1 MSIITILI
9 WITIAI
15 IAAIAIIV
23 VKLHYRGDQLEH
35 EEGSILPDGKS
46 INESLS
52 IGKSKTSA
60 QKNNSSKNSPRSLSP
75 RSPKEHNRNL
85 FSRSTETK
93 SNDDTY
99 IVPEVE
105 TNNVKSYEYE
115 SQNQVLIN
123 YDNNVKK
130 FQEPIKQSQ
139 MDIMTQNNKDTSELK
154 DLFTID
160 ELIKESK
167 RKDSEREKESQTIR
181 KDEDDAEL
189 NEIKESIK
197 NKTQKP
203 LIEEVI
209 AEDKDE
215 TKTQE
220 PLIEEA
226 IAEDKDETK
235 TQEPLIEEAIA
246 EDKDEKVIEEPAEIK
261 TQEPLI
267 EEVIAED
274 KDEKVIEEP
283 AEIKTQEPLIE
294 EVIADDKDEKVI
306 EEPAEI
312 KTPSLAS
319 QKDIDEAITTAS
331 QESEKEVESISED
344 DNITDTLLK
353 QEEIAEPALKT
364 PSKVEKTENDP
375 MDLDY
380 RKDLDKVKNKITSSK
395 LFKEVKDKLNSEPE
409 EIPLPKDDVLQE
421 EFIRNV
427 SEYDEYEPIINETYM
442 DIDDGTYED
451 YHSQKIRQENT
462 KRVFKTAQNSSKAE
476 VSQPAVSEIKSK
488 PERDNVKITINNT
501 ELVLKKG
508 DEIIYNHDG
517 ETYSSQVYAIT
528 GDDISVRYRGK
539 NIKIKTSDVKKIY

>member
-1 MSIITILI
+1 MNIITILI

-23 VKLHYRGDQLEH
+23 VKLHFRGDELEH
-35 EEGSILPDGKS
+35 EEGSILPSGKGIS
-46 INESLS
+46 EMLNINKDK
-52 IGKSKTSA
+52 ISA
-60 QKNNSSKNSPRSLSP
+60 PKNNSSRNAPRSLSP
-75 RSPKEHNRNL
+75 NTSKKENNLNL
-85 FSRSTETK
+85 FSRSSEPK
-93 SNDDTY
+93 SEDTAY

-197 NKTQKP
+197 NKTQ
-203 LIEEVI
+203 
-209 AEDKDE
+209 
-215 TKTQE
+215 
-220 PLIEEA
+220 
-226 IAEDKDETK
+226 
-235 TQEPLIEEAIA
+235 
-246 EDKDEKVIEEPAEIK
+246 
-261 TQEPLI
+261 EPLI

-274 KDEKVIEEP
+274 TEEKISDIIQDDEDSSETETDSV
-283 AEIKTQEPLIE
+283 
-294 EVIADDKDEKVI
+294 
-306 EEPAEI
+306 
-312 KTPSLAS
+312 AS

-331 QESEKEVESISED
+331 QEIEEEEESPSED
-344 DNITDTLLK
+344 ENITDTLLK

-364 PSKVEKTENDP
+364 PSKVGETQFETPSEEDP

-380 RKDLDKVKNKITSSK
+380 RKDLDKVKNKITGSK
-395 LFKEVKDKLNSEPE
+395 IFQEVKEKLNYEPE
-409 EIPLPKDDVLQE
+409 EIPLPREDNLQE
-421 EFIRNV
+421 EFIRTVN
-427 SEYDEYEPIINETYM
+427 EYDEYEPILNETYM
-442 DIDDGTYED
+442 DIEDGTYED
-451 YHSQKIRQENT
+451 YHEQDQRQENT
-462 KRVFKTAQNSSKAE
+462 RRIFKMAQSYPEEEAKVEFEIEAE
-476 VSQPAVSEIKSK
+476 PAQPKVSEIKSK
-488 PERDNVKITINNT
+488 PERNNVKITINNN
-501 ELVLKKG
+501 EYVLKKG
-508 DEIIYNHDG
+508 DEIIFNHDG
-517 ETYSSQVYAIT
+517 ETYSSQVYSIT

>member
-75 RSPKEHNRNL
+75 RSPKENNRNL

-215 TKTQE
+215 
-220 PLIEEA
+220 
-226 IAEDKDETK
+226 
-235 TQEPLIEEAIA
+235 
-246 EDKDEKVIEEPAEIK
+246 
-261 TQEPLI
+261 
-267 EEVIAED
+267 
-274 KDEKVIEEP
+274 
-283 AEIKTQEPLIE
+283 
-294 EVIADDKDEKVI
+294 KVI

-364 PSKVEKTENDP
+364 PSKVEKTEDNP

-488 PERDNVKITINNT
+488 PERDNVKITITNT

>member
-52 IGKSKTSA
+52 IGKNKDNA

-85 FSRSTETK
+85 FSRSAETK

-215 TKTQE
+215 
-220 PLIEEA
+220 
-226 IAEDKDETK
+226 
-235 TQEPLIEEAIA
+235 
-246 EDKDEKVIEEPAEIK
+246 KVIEEPAEIK

-267 EEVIAED
+267 EEAIAED

-501 ELVLKKG
+501 ELILKKG

>member
-75 RSPKEHNRNL
+75 RSPKENNRNL

-226 IAEDKDETK
+226 IAEDKDE
-235 TQEPLIEEAIA
+235 
-246 EDKDEKVIEEPAEIK
+246 
-261 TQEPLI
+261 
-267 EEVIAED
+267 
-274 KDEKVIEEP
+274 
-283 AEIKTQEPLIE
+283 
-294 EVIADDKDEKVI
+294 KVI

-364 PSKVEKTENDP
+364 PSKVEKTEDNP

>member
-75 RSPKEHNRNL
+75 RLPKENNRNL

-209 AEDKDE
+209 AEDKDK

-226 IAEDKDETK
+226 IAE
-235 TQEPLIEEAIA
+235 
-246 EDKDEKVIEEPAEIK
+246 
-261 TQEPLI
+261 
-267 EEVIAED
+267 
-274 KDEKVIEEP
+274 
-283 AEIKTQEPLIE
+283 
-294 EVIADDKDEKVI
+294 DKDEKVI

>member
-52 IGKSKTSA
+52 IGKNKDNA

-85 FSRSTETK
+85 FSRSAETK

-209 AEDKDE
+209 AEDKDK

-226 IAEDKDETK
+226 
-235 TQEPLIEEAIA
+235 
-246 EDKDEKVIEEPAEIK
+246 
-261 TQEPLI
+261 
-267 EEVIAED
+267 IAED

-364 PSKVEKTENDP
+364 PSKVEKTEDNP

-517 ETYSSQVYAIT
+517 ETYSSQVYAIN

>member
-1 MSIITILI
+1 MNDITIIL
-9 WITIAI
+9 WITIFI
-15 IAAIAIIV
+15 IAVIAIIL
-23 VKLHYRGDQLEH
+23 VKLHFRGEELEND
-35 EEGSILPDGKS
+35 EGSILPSSES
-46 INESLS
+46 INNVLNAGRQTINSL
-52 IGKSKTSA
+52 G
-60 QKNNSSKNSPRSLSP
+60 NNDKKHSNEPRSLSP
-75 RSPKEHNRNL
+75 QNSQQNTHNLFRRSEETSPK
-85 FSRSTETK
+85 S
-93 SNDDTY
+93 DVY
-99 IVPEVE
+99 IIPEVE
-105 TNNVKSYEYE
+105 IEAMNSIEYE
-115 SQNQVLIN
+115 SENQVLIN
-123 YDNNVKK
+123 YDNSVKK

-209 AEDKDE
+209 AE
-215 TKTQE
+215 
-220 PLIEEA
+220 
-226 IAEDKDETK
+226 
-235 TQEPLIEEAIA
+235 
-246 EDKDEKVIEEPAEIK
+246 
-261 TQEPLI
+261 
-267 EEVIAED
+267 
-274 KDEKVIEEP
+274 
-283 AEIKTQEPLIE
+283 
-294 EVIADDKDEKVI
+294 DKDEKVI

>member
-226 IAEDKDETK
+226 IAEDKDE
-235 TQEPLIEEAIA
+235 
-246 EDKDEKVIEEPAEIK
+246 
-261 TQEPLI
+261 
-267 EEVIAED
+267 
-274 KDEKVIEEP
+274 KVIEEP

-364 PSKVEKTENDP
+364 PSKVEKTEDNP

>member
-52 IGKSKTSA
+52 IGKNKDNA

-85 FSRSTETK
+85 FSRSAETK

-209 AEDKDE
+209 AEDKDK

-226 IAEDKDETK
+226 
-235 TQEPLIEEAIA
+235 
-246 EDKDEKVIEEPAEIK
+246 
-261 TQEPLI
+261 
-267 EEVIAED
+267 IAED

>member
-23 VKLHYRGDQLEH
+23 VKLHYRGDELEH
-35 EEGSILPDGKS
+35 EEGSILPSGKG
-46 INESLS
+46 INDILS
-52 IGKSKTSA
+52 IGKNNNHAKE
-60 QKNNSSKNSPRSLSP
+60 NNSSKNAPRSLSP
-75 RSPKEHNRNL
+75 NTPKENHRNL
-85 FSRSTETK
+85 FSKSTETK
-93 SNDDTY
+93 SNDDSY

-105 TNNVKSYEYE
+105 TDNVTSYEYE

-226 IAEDKDETK
+226 IAEDKDE
-235 TQEPLIEEAIA
+235 
-246 EDKDEKVIEEPAEIK
+246 
-261 TQEPLI
+261 
-267 EEVIAED
+267 
-274 KDEKVIEEP
+274 
-283 AEIKTQEPLIE
+283 
-294 EVIADDKDEKVI
+294 KVI

-364 PSKVEKTENDP
+364 PSKVEKTEDNP

>member
-52 IGKSKTSA
+52 IGKNKDNA

-85 FSRSTETK
+85 FSRSAETK

-226 IAEDKDETK
+226 IAEDKDE
-235 TQEPLIEEAIA
+235 
-246 EDKDEKVIEEPAEIK
+246 
-261 TQEPLI
+261 
-267 EEVIAED
+267 
-274 KDEKVIEEP
+274 
-283 AEIKTQEPLIE
+283 
-294 EVIADDKDEKVI
+294 KVI

-364 PSKVEKTENDP
+364 PSKVEKTEDNP

>member
-52 IGKSKTSA
+52 IGKNKDNA

-167 RKDSEREKESQTIR
+167 RKDTEREKESQTIR

-215 TKTQE
+215 N
-220 PLIEEA
+220 
-226 IAEDKDETK
+226 
-235 TQEPLIEEAIA
+235 
-246 EDKDEKVIEEPAEIK
+246 
-261 TQEPLI
+261 
-267 EEVIAED
+267 
-274 KDEKVIEEP
+274 
-283 AEIKTQEPLIE
+283 KTQEPLIE

-462 KRVFKTAQNSSKAE
+462 KRVFKIAQNSSKAE

-517 ETYSSQVYAIT
+517 ETYSSQVYAIN

>member
-52 IGKSKTSA
+52 IGKNKDNA

-75 RSPKEHNRNL
+75 RSPKENNRNL

-215 TKTQE
+215 
-220 PLIEEA
+220 
-226 IAEDKDETK
+226 
-235 TQEPLIEEAIA
+235 
-246 EDKDEKVIEEPAEIK
+246 
-261 TQEPLI
+261 
-267 EEVIAED
+267 
-274 KDEKVIEEP
+274 
-283 AEIKTQEPLIE
+283 
-294 EVIADDKDEKVI
+294 KVI

-319 QKDIDEAITTAS
+319 QKDIDKAITTAS

-364 PSKVEKTENDP
+364 PSKVEKTEDNP

>member
-52 IGKSKTSA
+52 IGKNKDNA

-220 PLIEEA
+220 PLIKEA
-226 IAEDKDETK
+226 
-235 TQEPLIEEAIA
+235 
-246 EDKDEKVIEEPAEIK
+246 
-261 TQEPLI
+261 
-267 EEVIAED
+267 IAED

-364 PSKVEKTENDP
+364 PSKVEKTEDNP

>member
-1 MSIITILI
+1 MNIITILI

-23 VKLHYRGDQLEH
+23 VKLHFRGDELEH
-35 EEGSILPDGKS
+35 EEGSILPSGKGIS
-46 INESLS
+46 EMLNINKDK
-52 IGKSKTSA
+52 ISA
-60 QKNNSSKNSPRSLSP
+60 PKNNSSRNAPRSLSP
-75 RSPKEHNRNL
+75 NTSKKENNLNL
-85 FSRSTETK
+85 FSRSSEPK
-93 SNDDTY
+93 SEDTAY

-197 NKTQKP
+197 NKTQ
-203 LIEEVI
+203 
-209 AEDKDE
+209 
-215 TKTQE
+215 
-220 PLIEEA
+220 
-226 IAEDKDETK
+226 
-235 TQEPLIEEAIA
+235 
-246 EDKDEKVIEEPAEIK
+246 
-261 TQEPLI
+261 EPLI

-274 KDEKVIEEP
+274 TEEKISDIIQDDEDSSETETDSV
-283 AEIKTQEPLIE
+283 
-294 EVIADDKDEKVI
+294 
-306 EEPAEI
+306 
-312 KTPSLAS
+312 AS

-331 QESEKEVESISED
+331 QEIEEEEESPSED
-344 DNITDTLLK
+344 ENITDTLLK

-364 PSKVEKTENDP
+364 PSKVGETQFETPSEEDS

-395 LFKEVKDKLNSEPE
+395 IFQEVKEKLNYEPE
-409 EIPLPKDDVLQE
+409 EIPLPREDNLQE
-421 EFIRNV
+421 EFIRTVN
-427 SEYDEYEPIINETYM
+427 EYDEYEPILNETYM
-442 DIDDGTYED
+442 DIEDGTYED
-451 YHSQKIRQENT
+451 YHEQDQRQENT
-462 KRVFKTAQNSSKAE
+462 RRIFKMAQSYPEEEAKVEFEVEAE
-476 VSQPAVSEIKSK
+476 PAQPKVSEIKSK
-488 PERDNVKITINNT
+488 PERNNVKITINNN
-501 ELVLKKG
+501 EYVLKKG
-508 DEIIYNHDG
+508 DEIIFNHDG
-517 ETYSSQVYAIT
+517 ETYSSQVYSIT

>member
-52 IGKSKTSA
+52 IGKNKDNA

-85 FSRSTETK
+85 FSRSAETK

-215 TKTQE
+215 
-220 PLIEEA
+220 
-226 IAEDKDETK
+226 
-235 TQEPLIEEAIA
+235 
-246 EDKDEKVIEEPAEIK
+246 KVIEEPAEIK

-267 EEVIAED
+267 EEVIAE
-274 KDEKVIEEP
+274 
-283 AEIKTQEPLIE
+283 
-294 EVIADDKDEKVI
+294 DKDEKVI

-364 PSKVEKTENDP
+364 PSKVEKTEDNP

>member
-52 IGKSKTSA
+52 IGKNKDNA

-75 RSPKEHNRNL
+75 RSPKENNRNL

-220 PLIEEA
+220 PLIEE
-226 IAEDKDETK
+226 
-235 TQEPLIEEAIA
+235 
-246 EDKDEKVIEEPAEIK
+246 
-261 TQEPLI
+261 
-267 EEVIAED
+267 
-274 KDEKVIEEP
+274 
-283 AEIKTQEPLIE
+283 
-294 EVIADDKDEKVI
+294 VIADDKDEKVI

-364 PSKVEKTENDP
+364 PSKVEKTEDNP

>member
-75 RSPKEHNRNL
+75 RSPKENNRNL

-215 TKTQE
+215 
-220 PLIEEA
+220 
-226 IAEDKDETK
+226 
-235 TQEPLIEEAIA
+235 
-246 EDKDEKVIEEPAEIK
+246 
-261 TQEPLI
+261 
-267 EEVIAED
+267 
-274 KDEKVIEEP
+274 
-283 AEIKTQEPLIE
+283 
-294 EVIADDKDEKVI
+294 KVI

-364 PSKVEKTENDP
+364 PSKVEKTEDNP

>member
-75 RSPKEHNRNL
+75 RSPKENNRNL
-85 FSRSTETK
+85 FSRSAETK

-209 AEDKDE
+209 AE
-215 TKTQE
+215 
-220 PLIEEA
+220 
-226 IAEDKDETK
+226 
-235 TQEPLIEEAIA
+235 
-246 EDKDEKVIEEPAEIK
+246 
-261 TQEPLI
+261 
-267 EEVIAED
+267 
-274 KDEKVIEEP
+274 
-283 AEIKTQEPLIE
+283 
-294 EVIADDKDEKVI
+294 DKDEKVI

-501 ELVLKKG
+501 ALVLKKG

>member
-75 RSPKEHNRNL
+75 RSPKENNRNL

-226 IAEDKDETK
+226 IAEDKDE
-235 TQEPLIEEAIA
+235 
-246 EDKDEKVIEEPAEIK
+246 KVIEEPAEIK

-267 EEVIAED
+267 E
-274 KDEKVIEEP
+274 
-283 AEIKTQEPLIE
+283 
-294 EVIADDKDEKVI
+294 
-306 EEPAEI
+306 EI

-364 PSKVEKTENDP
+364 PSKVEKTEDNP

>member
-85 FSRSTETK
+85 FSRSAETK

-197 NKTQKP
+197 NKTQK
-203 LIEEVI
+203 
-209 AEDKDE
+209 
-215 TKTQE
+215 
-220 PLIEEA
+220 
-226 IAEDKDETK
+226 
-235 TQEPLIEEAIA
+235 
-246 EDKDEKVIEEPAEIK
+246 
-261 TQEPLI
+261 PLI

>member
-52 IGKSKTSA
+52 IGKNKDNA

-167 RKDSEREKESQTIR
+167 RKDTEREKESQTIR

-215 TKTQE
+215 NKTQE

-226 IAEDKDETK
+226 IAEDKDEN
-235 TQEPLIEEAIA
+235 
-246 EDKDEKVIEEPAEIK
+246 K

-274 KDEKVIEEP
+274 KDEN
-283 AEIKTQEPLIE
+283 KTQEPLIE

-462 KRVFKTAQNSSKAE
+462 KRVFKIAQNSSKAE

-517 ETYSSQVYAIT
+517 ETYSSQVYAIN

>member
-75 RSPKEHNRNL
+75 RSPKENNRNL

-209 AEDKDE
+209 AE
-215 TKTQE
+215 
-220 PLIEEA
+220 
-226 IAEDKDETK
+226 
-235 TQEPLIEEAIA
+235 
-246 EDKDEKVIEEPAEIK
+246 
-261 TQEPLI
+261 
-267 EEVIAED
+267 
-274 KDEKVIEEP
+274 
-283 AEIKTQEPLIE
+283 
-294 EVIADDKDEKVI
+294 DKDEKVI

-451 YHSQKIRQENT
+451 YHDQKLRQENT

>member
-75 RSPKEHNRNL
+75 RLPKENNRNL

-226 IAEDKDETK
+226 
-235 TQEPLIEEAIA
+235 
-246 EDKDEKVIEEPAEIK
+246 
-261 TQEPLI
+261 
-267 EEVIAED
+267 IAED

>member
-85 FSRSTETK
+85 FSRSAETK

-209 AEDKDE
+209 AEDKDK

-226 IAEDKDETK
+226 
-235 TQEPLIEEAIA
+235 
-246 EDKDEKVIEEPAEIK
+246 
-261 TQEPLI
+261 
-267 EEVIAED
+267 IAED

>member
-1 MSIITILI
+1 MNIITILI

-23 VKLHYRGDQLEH
+23 VKLHFRGDELEH
-35 EEGSILPDGKS
+35 EEGSILPSGKGIS
-46 INESLS
+46 EMLNINKDKISS
-52 IGKSKTSA
+52 P
-60 QKNNSSKNSPRSLSP
+60 KNNSSRNAPRSLSP
-75 RSPKEHNRNL
+75 NTSKKENNLNL
-85 FSRSTETK
+85 FSRSSEPK
-93 SNDDTY
+93 SEDTAY

-197 NKTQKP
+197 NKTQ
-203 LIEEVI
+203 
-209 AEDKDE
+209 
-215 TKTQE
+215 
-220 PLIEEA
+220 
-226 IAEDKDETK
+226 
-235 TQEPLIEEAIA
+235 
-246 EDKDEKVIEEPAEIK
+246 
-261 TQEPLI
+261 EPLI

-274 KDEKVIEEP
+274 TEEKISDIIQDDEDSSETETDSV
-283 AEIKTQEPLIE
+283 
-294 EVIADDKDEKVI
+294 
-306 EEPAEI
+306 
-312 KTPSLAS
+312 AS

-331 QESEKEVESISED
+331 QEIEEEEESPSED
-344 DNITDTLLK
+344 ENITDTLLK

-364 PSKVEKTENDP
+364 PSKVGETQFETPSEEDP

-380 RKDLDKVKNKITSSK
+380 RKDLDKVKNKITGSK
-395 LFKEVKDKLNSEPE
+395 IFQEVKEKLNYEPE
-409 EIPLPKDDVLQE
+409 EIPLPREDNLQE
-421 EFIRNV
+421 EFIRTVN
-427 SEYDEYEPIINETYM
+427 EYDEYEPILNETYM
-442 DIDDGTYED
+442 DIEDGTYED
-451 YHSQKIRQENT
+451 YHEQDQRQENT
-462 KRVFKTAQNSSKAE
+462 RRIFKMAQSYPEEEAKVEFEIEAE
-476 VSQPAVSEIKSK
+476 PAQPKVSEIKSK
-488 PERDNVKITINNT
+488 PERNNVKITINNNDY
-501 ELVLKKG
+501 VLKKG
-508 DEIIYNHDG
+508 DEIIFNHDG
-517 ETYSSQVYAIT
+517 ETYSSQVYSIT

>member
-75 RSPKEHNRNL
+75 RLPKENNRNL

-197 NKTQKP
+197 NKTQK
-203 LIEEVI
+203 
-209 AEDKDE
+209 
-215 TKTQE
+215 
-220 PLIEEA
+220 
-226 IAEDKDETK
+226 
-235 TQEPLIEEAIA
+235 
-246 EDKDEKVIEEPAEIK
+246 
-261 TQEPLI
+261 PLI